1 MESLLFNAI
10 IKWFDDNGNY
20 KRIDDIEWIN
30 YVCEETGMTVDQYKK
45 LMQIDLLDGVAKS
58 VEAKPNGQ

>member
-20 KRIDDIEWIN
+20 KGIDDIEWIN

-45 LMQIDLLDGVAKS
+45 LMQIDLLDEVAKS

>member
-20 KRIDDIEWIN
+20 KGIDDIEWIN
-30 YVCEETGMTVDQYKK
+30 YVCEETGMTVDQYNK
-45 LMQIDLLDGVAKS
+45 LMQIDLLDEVAKG
-58 VEAKPNGQ
+58 VEVKPNGQ